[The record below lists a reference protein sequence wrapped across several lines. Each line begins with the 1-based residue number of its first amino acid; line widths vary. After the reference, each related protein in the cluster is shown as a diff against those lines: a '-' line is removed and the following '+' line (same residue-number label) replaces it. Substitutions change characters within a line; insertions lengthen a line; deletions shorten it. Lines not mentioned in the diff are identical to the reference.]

1 MRIKLACPICRTDF
15 WRTYQTLTNKKYNMA
30 QYTLYISLTFDSNNS
45 TRLLAHTFSMQY
57 FRKLLLVDEVR
68 TS

>member
-1 MRIKLACPICRTDF
+1 
-15 WRTYQTLTNKKYNMA
+15 MA